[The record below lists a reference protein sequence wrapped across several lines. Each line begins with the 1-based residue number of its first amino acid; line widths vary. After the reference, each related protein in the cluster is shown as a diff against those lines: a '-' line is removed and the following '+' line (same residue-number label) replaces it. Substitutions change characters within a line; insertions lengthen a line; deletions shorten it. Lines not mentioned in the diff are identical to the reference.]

1 MKRKPFKFRPLPP
14 VWFPKR
20 LEYILFKFSPS
31 AKKWHEAQVISIE
44 THCITLIIFPD
55 RSVQTFH
62 KRGFEKLCK
71 PDLNQQVMKNTFKKE
86 PWTGIVG
93 TYGQPE
99 TLGEMDSSRL
109 EVRNT
114 PQQSAITQEAWNSI
128 ERAEQKDAQDKA
140 DINDLNDAIW
150 RAVWVAVGL
159 GLAGLFYLAYH
170 FRFQLDLL
178 NLGAKL

>member
-1 MKRKPFKFRPLPP
+1 MKDYIKKH
-14 VWFPKR
+14 PKDAV
-20 LEYILFKFSPS
+20 L
-31 AKKWHEAQVISIE
+31 
-44 THCITLIIFPD
+44 
-55 RSVQTFH
+55 
-62 KRGFEKLCK
+62 
-71 PDLNQQVMKNTFKKE
+71 NTFKKE

-99 TLGEMDSSRL
+99 TLGDMDSSRL

-114 PQQSAITQEAWNSI
+114 PQQSAITQEVWNTI
-128 ERAEQKDAQDKA
+128 DLHDAKVA
-140 DINDLNDAIW
+140 DTNEMNDALW

-178 NLGAKL
+178 NLGGK

>member
-1 MKRKPFKFRPLPP
+1 MKDYIKKH
-14 VWFPKR
+14 PKDGV
-20 LEYILFKFSPS
+20 L
-31 AKKWHEAQVISIE
+31 
-44 THCITLIIFPD
+44 
-55 RSVQTFH
+55 
-62 KRGFEKLCK
+62 
-71 PDLNQQVMKNTFKKE
+71 NTFFTPKPIPENTWKGV
-86 PWTGIVG
+86 TG

-114 PQQSAITQEAWNSI
+114 PQQSAITQEVWNSI

-150 RAVWVAVGL
+150 RAVWVAIGL

>member
-1 MKRKPFKFRPLPP
+1 MKWTPHLHEYVQYRDASGSEWMDARVSQITTHTITVFVFKYRIAHQINKFKMKDYIKKH
-14 VWFPKR
+14 PKDAV
-20 LEYILFKFSPS
+20 L
-31 AKKWHEAQVISIE
+31 
-44 THCITLIIFPD
+44 
-55 RSVQTFH
+55 
-62 KRGFEKLCK
+62 
-71 PDLNQQVMKNTFKKE
+71 NTFKKE

-99 TLGEMDSSRL
+99 TLGDMDSTRL

-114 PQQSAITQEAWNSI
+114 PQQSAITQEGWNRI